1 VQAPGEQTV
10 SILSDELS
18 KPQYVGLTDQAA
30 ADAVNAKTVSVEQ
43 TVAIHKLKEY
53 AILNGIWPKLKAGQA
68 NSNPV
73 VAALCV
79 SVLDWVDDPRIS
91 TLDVN
96 KPEVQAMLDGLVS
109 AGIMSSSNK
118 ADVVAMGSHT
128 ASWTSQN
135 GLPEVGI
142 GLVIN
147 ARKEINAGA

>member
-1 VQAPGEQTV
+1 V

-109 AGIMSSSNK
+109 AGIMSASNK

-147 ARKEINAGA
+147 ARKEMGVSN

>member
-1 VQAPGEQTV
+1 V

-18 KPQYVGLTDQAA
+18 KPQYAGLTDQQA
-30 ADAVNAKTVSVEQ
+30 ADAINAKTVTVQQ

-53 AILNGIWPKLKAGQA
+53 AIINGIWPKLKAGQA
-68 NSNPV
+68 NSNSQ

-96 KPEVQAMLDGLVS
+96 KPEVQAMLDGLVAS
-109 AGIMSSSNK
+109 GIMSASNK
-118 ADVVAMGSHT
+118 ADVVAMGSKVV
-128 ASWTSQN
+128 SWTSQN

-142 GLVIN
+142 GLVQN

>member
-1 VQAPGEQTV
+1 MSPLVQ
-10 SILSDELS
+10 ELS
-18 KPQYVGLTDQAA
+18 KPQYVGLSDQAA
-30 ADAVNAKTVSVEQ
+30 ADAVNAKTV
-43 TVAIHKLKEY
+43 TVQETVQIHKVKEY
-53 AILNGIWPKLKAGQA
+53 AIINGIWPKLKAGQA
-68 NSNPV
+68 NSNPQ

-96 KPEVQAMLDGLVS
+96 KLEVQAMLDGLVS
-109 AGIMSSSNK
+109 AGIMSASNK

-147 ARKEINAGA
+147 ARKEMGVSN

>member
-1 VQAPGEQTV
+1 V

-18 KPQYVGLTDQAA
+18 KPQYAALTDQQA
-30 ADAVNAKTVSVEQ
+30 ADAVNAKTVTVQQ

-53 AILNGIWPKLKAGQA
+53 AIINAVWPKLKAGQA

-118 ADVVAMGSHT
+118 ADVVAMGSKVV
-128 ASWTSQN
+128 SWTSQN
-135 GLPEVGI
+135 GLPEIGI
-142 GLVIN
+142 GLVQN

>member
-118 ADVVAMGSHT
+118 ADVVAMGSKVV
-128 ASWTSQN
+128 SWTSQN

-142 GLVIN
+142 GLVQN

>member
-1 VQAPGEQTV
+1 M
-10 SILSDELS
+10 
-18 KPQYVGLTDQAA
+18 TDQQAA
-30 ADAVNAKTVSVEQ
+30 AAINAKTV
-43 TVAIHKLKEY
+43 TVQETVQIHKVKEY
-53 AILNGIWPKLKAGQA
+53 AIINGVWPKLKAGQA
-68 NSNPV
+68 SSIPQ

-96 KPEVQAMLDGLVS
+96 KPEVQAMLDGLVAS
-109 AGIMSSSNK
+109 GIMSANNK

>member
-1 VQAPGEQTV
+1 M

-18 KPQYVGLTDQAA
+18 KPQYASLSDQAA
-30 ADAVNAKTVSVEQ
+30 ADAINAKTVTVQQ
-43 TVAIHKLKEY
+43 TVQIHKVKEY
-53 AILNGIWPKLKAGQA
+53 AIVNGIWPKLKAGQA

-109 AGIMSSSNK
+109 AGIMSASNK

-135 GLPEVGI
+135 GLPEIGI
-142 GLVIN
+142 GLVQN
-147 ARKEINAGA
+147 ARKEIEESI

>member
-1 VQAPGEQTV
+1 M

-18 KPQYVGLTDQAA
+18 KPQYASLSDQAA
-30 ADAVNAKTVSVEQ
+30 ADAINAKTVTVQQ

-53 AILNGIWPKLKAGQA
+53 AIINGIWPKLKVGQA
-68 NSNPV
+68 SSIPQ

-135 GLPEVGI
+135 GLPEIGI
-142 GLVIN
+142 GLVQN

>member
-1 VQAPGEQTV
+1 M

-18 KPQYVGLTDQAA
+18 KPQYASMTDQQA
-30 ADAVNAKTVSVEQ
+30 ADAINAKTVSVEQ

>member
-1 VQAPGEQTV
+1 M

-18 KPQYVGLTDQAA
+18 KPQYASMTDQAA

-109 AGIMSSSNK
+109 AGIMSASNK

-147 ARKEINAGA
+147 ARKEMGVSN

>member
-1 VQAPGEQTV
+1 M

-18 KPQYVGLTDQAA
+18 KPQYASMTDQQA
-30 ADAVNAKTVSVEQ
+30 ADAINAKTVTVQQ

-53 AILNGIWPKLKAGQA
+53 AILSGIWPKLKAGQA
-68 NSNPV
+68 NSNPL

-96 KPEVQAMLDGLVS
+96 KPEVQAMLDGLVAS
-109 AGIMSSSNK
+109 GIMSASNK

-135 GLPEVGI
+135 GLPEIGI

-147 ARKEINAGA
+147 ARKEMGVSN

>member
-1 VQAPGEQTV
+1 M

-18 KPQYVGLTDQAA
+18 KPQYASMTDQQA

-43 TVAIHKLKEY
+43 TVQIHKVKEY
-53 AILNGIWPKLKAGQA
+53 AILSGIWPKLKAGQA
-68 NSNPV
+68 SSIPQ

-109 AGIMSSSNK
+109 AGIMSASNK

-142 GLVIN
+142 GLVQN

>member
-1 VQAPGEQTV
+1 M

-118 ADVVAMGSHT
+118 ADVVAMGSKVV
-128 ASWTSQN
+128 SWTSQN
-135 GLPEVGI
+135 GLPEIGI
-142 GLVIN
+142 GLVQN
-147 ARKEINAGA
+147 ARKEMGVSN

>member
-1 VQAPGEQTV
+1 M

-18 KPQYVGLTDQAA
+18 KPQYASLSDQAA

-53 AILNGIWPKLKAGQA
+53 AIINGIWPKLKAGQA

-135 GLPEVGI
+135 GLPEIGI
-142 GLVIN
+142 GLVQN

>member
-1 VQAPGEQTV
+1 M

-18 KPQYVGLTDQAA
+18 KPQYASMTDQQAA
-30 ADAVNAKTVSVEQ
+30 AAINAKTV
-43 TVAIHKLKEY
+43 TVQETVQIHKVKEY
-53 AILNGIWPKLKAGQA
+53 AIINGVWPKLKAGQA
-68 NSNPV
+68 SSIPQ

-96 KPEVQAMLDGLVS
+96 KPEVQAMLDGLVAS
-109 AGIMSSSNK
+109 GIMSANNK

>member
-109 AGIMSSSNK
+109 AGIMSASNK

-142 GLVIN
+142 GLVQN
-147 ARKEINAGA
+147 ARKEMGVSN

>member
-1 VQAPGEQTV
+1 M

-18 KPQYVGLTDQAA
+18 KPQYASMTDQQA
-30 ADAVNAKTVSVEQ
+30 ADAINAKTVTVQQ

-53 AILNGIWPKLKAGQA
+53 AIINGIWPKLKVGQA
-68 NSNPV
+68 SSNPQ

-109 AGIMSSSNK
+109 AGIMSASNK
-118 ADVVAMGSHT
+118 ADVVTMGSHT

-147 ARKEINAGA
+147 ARKEMGVSN

>member
-1 VQAPGEQTV
+1 V

-18 KPQYVGLTDQAA
+18 KPQYVGLSDQQA
-30 ADAVNAKTVSVEQ
+30 ADAINAKTV
-43 TVAIHKLKEY
+43 TVQETVQIHKLKEY
-53 AILNGIWPKLKAGQA
+53 AIINGIWPELKVGQA
-68 NSNPV
+68 SSNPQ

-118 ADVVAMGSHT
+118 ADVVAMGSKVV
-128 ASWTSQN
+128 SWTSQN
-135 GLPEVGI
+135 GLPEIGI
-142 GLVIN
+142 GLVQN

>member
-1 VQAPGEQTV
+1 V

-18 KPQYVGLTDQAA
+18 KPQYASMTDQQA
-30 ADAVNAKTVSVEQ
+30 ADAINAKTVSVEQ

>member
-1 VQAPGEQTV
+1 M

-18 KPQYVGLTDQAA
+18 KPQYASLSDQAA
-30 ADAVNAKTVSVEQ
+30 ADAINAKTV
-43 TVAIHKLKEY
+43 TVQETVQIHKLKEY
-53 AILNGIWPKLKAGQA
+53 AIINGIWPKLKAGQA

-109 AGIMSSSNK
+109 AGIMSASNK

-135 GLPEVGI
+135 GLPEIGI
-142 GLVIN
+142 GLVQN
-147 ARKEINAGA
+147 ARKEIEESI

>member
-1 VQAPGEQTV
+1 V

-118 ADVVAMGSHT
+118 ADVVAMGSKVV
-128 ASWTSQN
+128 SWTSQN

-142 GLVIN
+142 GLVQN

>member
-1 VQAPGEQTV
+1 M

>member
-1 VQAPGEQTV
+1 M

-18 KPQYVGLTDQAA
+18 KPQYASMTDQQA
-30 ADAVNAKTVSVEQ
+30 ADAINAKTVTVQQ

-53 AILNGIWPKLKAGQA
+53 AILSGIWPKLKAGQA
-68 NSNPV
+68 NSNPL

-96 KPEVQAMLDGLVS
+96 KPEVQAMLDGLVAS
-109 AGIMSSSNK
+109 GIMSASNK

-135 GLPEVGI
+135 GLPEIGI

-147 ARKEINAGA
+147 ARKEMGVSI

>member
-1 VQAPGEQTV
+1 V

-30 ADAVNAKTVSVEQ
+30 ADAVNAKTVTVQQ

-53 AILNGIWPKLKAGQA
+53 AIINGIWPKLKAGQA
-68 NSNPV
+68 NANPV

-109 AGIMSSSNK
+109 AGIMSASNK
-118 ADVVAMGSHT
+118 ADVVAMGSKVV
-128 ASWTSQN
+128 SWVSQN

-142 GLVIN
+142 GLVQN

>member
-1 VQAPGEQTV
+1 M
-10 SILSDELS
+10 
-18 KPQYVGLTDQAA
+18 TDQQA
-30 ADAVNAKTVSVEQ
+30 ADAINAKTVTVQQ

-53 AILNGIWPKLKAGQA
+53 AIINGIWPKLKVGQA
-68 NSNPV
+68 SSNPQ

-118 ADVVAMGSHT
+118 ADVVAMGSHA

-135 GLPEVGI
+135 GLPEIGI
-142 GLVIN
+142 GLVQN
-147 ARKEINAGA
+147 ARKEINAGV

>member
-1 VQAPGEQTV
+1 M

-18 KPQYVGLTDQAA
+18 KPLYASLSDQAA
-30 ADAVNAKTVSVEQ
+30 ADAINAKTV
-43 TVAIHKLKEY
+43 TVKETVQIHKVKEY
-53 AILNGIWPKLKAGQA
+53 AIINGIWPKLKAGQA

-109 AGIMSSSNK
+109 AGIMSASNK

-135 GLPEVGI
+135 GLPEIGI

>member
-118 ADVVAMGSHT
+118 ADVVAMGSKVV
-128 ASWTSQN
+128 SWTSQN
-135 GLPEVGI
+135 GLPEIGI
-142 GLVIN
+142 GLVQN
-147 ARKEINAGA
+147 ARKEMGVSN

>member
-1 VQAPGEQTV
+1 M

-18 KPQYVGLTDQAA
+18 KPQYASLSDQAA
-30 ADAVNAKTVSVEQ
+30 ADAINAKTVTVQQ

-53 AILNGIWPKLKAGQA
+53 AIINGIWPKLKAGQA
-68 NSNPV
+68 NSNPQ

-109 AGIMSSSNK
+109 AGIMSASNK

-147 ARKEINAGA
+147 ARKEMGVSN

>member
-1 VQAPGEQTV
+1 M

-18 KPQYVGLTDQAA
+18 KPQYASLSDQAA

-53 AILNGIWPKLKAGQA
+53 AIINGIWPKLKAGQA
-68 NSNPV
+68 NSIPQ

-109 AGIMSSSNK
+109 AGIMSASNK

-147 ARKEINAGA
+147 ARKEMGVSN